1 MRRTPLTRIEV
12 RVILSWIENHL
23 DPNIHDDSR
32 QIGNDV
38 KRRAVHIV
46 CATAPLGPLE
56 PLTRKRLGSIL
67 GLNSLRR
74 SSDRR
79 PPYGDPQ

>member
-12 RVILSWIENHL
+12 RVVLSWIENHL

-46 CATAPLGPLE
+46 CAIGPLE